1 MLYLLHFDPR
11 YRHAGHYLGYTE
23 NLPKRFAMHMRG
35 KGSPLVKAAV
45 KNGSIII
52 LVRIWDE
59 DGNAEQEIKRV
70 VGSRVR
76 LCPVCNQRAA
86 SRMTAYKSVMVH
98 LRNVE
103 EITQALASLC
113 DPDGRIAASAMC
125 SESLG

>member
-23 NLPKRFAMHMRG
+23 DLPKRFALHVRG

-45 KNGSIII
+45 NNGSRIV

-70 VGSRVR
+70 MRSLVL
-76 LCPVCNQRAA
+76 LCPVCNHRAA
-86 SRMTAYKSVMVH
+86 QRMAAYKSVLVH
-98 LRNVE
+98 LRTTEEVE
-103 EITQALASLC
+103 QALASVTTVLR
-113 DPDGRIAASAMC
+113 DG
-125 SESLG
+125 

>member
-23 NLPKRFAMHMRG
+23 DLPKRFALHIQG

-45 KNGSIII
+45 NNGSRIV
-52 LVRIWDE
+52 LVRVWDE

-70 VGSRVR
+70 MHSLVR

-86 SRMTAYKSVMVH
+86 KRMAVYKSVLVH
-98 LRNVE
+98 LRTTEDVKR
-103 EITQALASLC
+103 ALASVMTELT
-113 DPDGRIAASAMC
+113 DG
-125 SESLG
+125 